1 LNNFDLS
8 SVLSQI
14 NLLGFSSLF
23 SFLTQA
29 ISIPSTLEESMQFL
43 SYFHCSDLSQHFT
56 QSISVVSSNLKQI
69 PFDFLKSL
77 SFYTLES
84 IFSSSTLKIPN
95 EDFLFELISA
105 LVLEDK
111 KFSRLFRF
119 VYLPRVSGNL
129 VKKVFM
135 NIEVEDID
143 KDLLELFKTKL
154 FLDIPFD
161 QNHLSSNRYEAA
173 TPIPIISSLRK
184 QNLNFFSV
192 KASSLLRSGN
202 EAHHLLDDDSTY
214 AATKD
219 IASSSFTYSFL
230 NHQIIISSY
239 LVKSIPPP
247 KAHLYDWRQRFLR
260 DWKLEGSNDEILWD
274 EIDFHSNDATLAQEN
289 PEATFACKTSKPF
302 KHLKITQTGP
312 CSYDNHC
319 FALRYLEFYG
329 RISSHSS

>member
-1 LNNFDLS
+1 LNTLPSSIELEETNILFSSILKLTEGEILNLNNFDFS

-29 ISIPSTLEESMQFL
+29 ISVPSTLEESMQFL

-56 QSISVVSSNLKQI
+56 QSISIISSNLKQI

-95 EDFLFELISA
+95 EYFLFELISA
-105 LVLEDK
+105 LVSEDK

-143 KDLLELFKTKL
+143 KYLLKFFKTKSKT
-154 FLDIPFD
+154 F
-161 QNHLSSNRYEAA
+161 HTNRV
-173 TPIPIISSLRK
+173 L
-184 QNLNFFSV
+184 
-192 KASSLLRSGN
+192 
-202 EAHHLLDDDSTY
+202 
-214 AATKD
+214 
-219 IASSSFTYSFL
+219 
-230 NHQIIISSY
+230 
-239 LVKSIPPP
+239 
-247 KAHLYDWRQRFLR
+247 
-260 DWKLEGSNDEILWD
+260 
-274 EIDFHSNDATLAQEN
+274 
-289 PEATFACKTSKPF
+289 FAC
-302 KHLKITQTGP
+302 
-312 CSYDNHC
+312 
-319 FALRYLEFYG
+319 
-329 RISSHSS
+329 ISDLF